1 MNRILSPVV
10 LVILFLLPTHAQR
23 SMSGSSALN
32 GTGSL
37 GVGGGYGGSIGGS
50 VSFNTLPPVP
60 PARFSVVEVSG
71 ANGQFTPTTWTQF
84 QQGVEL
90 GRAQLRVEAKPL
102 GELAAHYRH
111 QEKPKAK
118 LEIVQDARGRA
129 ILQRH

>member
-50 VSFNTLPPVP
+50 VSFNTLPPV
-60 PARFSVVEVSG
+60 RFSVVEVSG

-102 GELAAHYRH
+102 GEIAAH
-111 QEKPKAK
+111 
-118 LEIVQDARGRA
+118 
-129 ILQRH
+129 